1 MLMVRVDVANPLVL
15 LVKVTE
21 TGLAVIEKGT
31 TLTETLAKLVTPPP
45 TPLTLIE

>member
-1 MLMVRVDVANPLVL
+1 LIVRVDVANPLVL

-31 TLTETLAKLVTPPP
+31 TLTETVAEFESEPL
-45 TPLTLIE
+45 TPLTVIE

>member
-1 MLMVRVDVANPLVL
+1 MVIVDVANPDVL

-21 TGLAVIEKGT
+21 TGLAVREKGT
-31 TLTETLAKLVTPPP
+31 TLTETVAEAECPPP

>member
-1 MLMVRVDVANPLVL
+1 MVRVDVANPLVL

-31 TLTETLAKLVTPPP
+31 TLTETLAKLESEPL
-45 TPLTLIE
+45 TPLTAIE